1 MIEKVKTLIVGYFCY
16 PILNLADTLSSGLLD
31 GMGHSGKALLLIRPR
46 ATLKYFGGPTETSLE
61 QPWLDVIWLLR
72 NHVPETKRIR
82 FRGDEGSLS
91 ESVFLKELLSGRTF
105 ILSGPRFI
113 QFIKFR
119 IVSGTIESLFRRV
132 TTLSQFGTPKSVSV
146 RLSHNCVT
154 NSYLCLR

>member
-1 MIEKVKTLIVGYFCY
+1 M
-16 PILNLADTLSSGLLD
+16 
-31 GMGHSGKALLLIRPR
+31 
-46 ATLKYFGGPTETSLE
+46 
-61 QPWLDVIWLLR
+61 
-72 NHVPETKRIR
+72 PETKRIR